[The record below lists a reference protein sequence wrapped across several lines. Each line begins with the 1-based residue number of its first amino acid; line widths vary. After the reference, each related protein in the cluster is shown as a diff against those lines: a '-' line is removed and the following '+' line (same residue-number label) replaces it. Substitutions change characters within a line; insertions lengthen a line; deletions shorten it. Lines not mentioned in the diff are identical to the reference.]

1 MKREGL
7 TIVSSQAQARPR
19 ASRGGRHRIARWLLI
34 GVFAAVFIGLTGH
47 AVYRAGYRIGLD
59 TLQKQASHRLEVFK
73 ASFFSPVE
81 RFDYLPGLLARHP
94 TILDMLANHG
104 DADRARMLNGFLEDV
119 NRTAGSAAIY
129 IMNADGMTIASSNH
143 RSSDSFVG
151 KNFSFRPYYK
161 DALHGKLG
169 RFYGVGSVT
178 REPGYF
184 LASGVRQ
191 GDQMLGVVAV
201 KVDLDDI
208 DQRWDGSADQI
219 AVTDDNGI
227 IFLSS
232 NPDWKY
238 RTTTPLAPDVLN
250 KLRDTRQYASM
261 LKAPVEFGIDEIEGG
276 SRIVSMGD
284 GSSTARYLAL
294 STGLSGA
301 KWTIT
306 IYSPVSG
313 VANIAL
319 LYSGIGAGGAA
330 FLVLLGLYVLQ
341 VRKRISE
348 KEQARL
354 AAQASHRKL
363 EEQHREL
370 EILSENLKA
379 IAITDSLTGCY
390 NRRHF
395 LDISSK
401 MLSAARRHQ
410 RCVSVLMIDVDF
422 FKKINDTYGHPAG
435 DEVLKGVA
443 GVCRTVLRESD
454 FMARFGGEE
463 FVVILPD
470 TAEPEA
476 MAVAERLRAAIALM
490 KVPID
495 GTIIG
500 VTASIGLSEFVHA
513 ETTIDKALARADAAL
528 YRAKQLGRDRVIGS
542 ELPVRVEAV

>member
-1 MKREGL
+1 MIK
-7 TIVSSQAQARPR
+7 
-19 ASRGGRHRIARWLLI
+19 WLLT
-34 GVFAAVFIGLTGH
+34 GLFAAAFIGLTGH
-47 AVYRAGYRIGLD
+47 VVYRAGYRIGLD
-59 TLQKQASHRLEVFK
+59 TLQKQAHHRLEVFK

-81 RFDYLPGLLARHP
+81 RFDYLPSLLARHP
-94 TILDMLANHG
+94 TILDVLGHPG
-104 DADRARMLNGFLEDV
+104 DPAREQMLNAFLEDV
-119 NRTAGSAAIY
+119 NGTAGSAAIY
-129 IMNADGMTIASSNH
+129 VMNTDGATIASSNH
-143 RSSDSFVG
+143 RSAESFVG
-151 KNFSFRPYYK
+151 KNFSFRPYFK
-161 DALHGKLG
+161 DALNGKLG

-184 LASGVRQ
+184 LAFGVRQ
-191 GDQMLGVVAV
+191 GDRPLGVVTV
-201 KVDLDDI
+201 KIDLDDI
-208 DQRWDGSADQI
+208 DQRWDASADQV

-238 RTTTPLAPDVLN
+238 RTTAPLAPEVLN

-261 LKAPVEFGIDEIEGG
+261 LKAPVEFGIDRIEGG
-276 SRIVSMGD
+276 SRIVSMRDEGI
-284 GSSTARYLAL
+284 GSNARYLAL
-294 STGLSGA
+294 STALSDA

-306 IYSPVSG
+306 IYSPVDG

-330 FLVLLGLYVLQ
+330 FLVLLGLYVIQ

-348 KEQARL
+348 KERSRQ
-354 AAQASHRKL
+354 AAQAAHEKL
-363 EEQHREL
+363 EAQHREL
-370 EILSENLKA
+370 EILSEHLKA

-401 MLSAARRHQ
+401 MLSTARRH
-410 RCVSVLMIDVDF
+410 RRSVTVLMIDVDF

-435 DEVLKGVA
+435 DEVLKAVA
-443 GVCRTVLRESD
+443 GVCRSVLREAD

-476 MAVAERLRAAIALM
+476 IMVAERLRASIAWM
-490 KVPID
+490 KVPVD
-495 GTIIG
+495 GSNIG
-500 VTASIGLSEFVHA
+500 VTVSIGLSEFVHT

-528 YRAKQLGRDRVIGS
+528 YRAKQLGRDRVVGTAF
-542 ELPVRVEAV
+542 PAPVEAG